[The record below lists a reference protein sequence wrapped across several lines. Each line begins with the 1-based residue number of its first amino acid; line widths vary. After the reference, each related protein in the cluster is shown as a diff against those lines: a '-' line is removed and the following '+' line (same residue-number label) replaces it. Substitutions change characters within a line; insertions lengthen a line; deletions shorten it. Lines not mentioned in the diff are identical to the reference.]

1 MFSSPIVSSGSRPS
15 NVDKKR
21 RLFEGLEREE
31 IECTEENKTIKKTK
45 MTEPA
50 TKDDLQEMVK
60 QITAIQLIQI
70 KNSEKNMSDKI
81 DCMQTDLNTIKS
93 KQDAQDRDVQKISD
107 NQDKLFQ
114 FHSDVIKRLDDLEKG
129 ENSTKTNIK
138 TNLTSYQEKLREQVA
153 KTFMKVAIFDLP
165 DGKTTAFIR
174 EQAEKMD
181 LPQHVKD
188 EMQNNAIEFI
198 ADKRGPNAEKKG
210 KLHHMIT
217 SGLQARQAIIY
228 AAKNRPGNMRW
239 DIVIPKDMKAGHNA
253 QRALVWQLRMGL
265 KLSVQ
270 QEIHGHTIYVFI
282 NEKESTSNRRTFS
295 EFTPVEKDN
304 KGRRLNEMET
314 NIDTNIDDRPTI
326 FYNDNKTVAEELASM
341 IFWTG
346 VVSPKDEDNINK
358 MKDLAEFMSEEDF
371 KFIIT
376 DKTVHSK
383 YHSKLAFK
391 SREDATFIYNK
402 YAKHAHKPE
411 NWKWTTFRLDDFN
424 VV

>member
-1 MFSSPIVSSGSRPS
+1 
-15 NVDKKR
+15 
-21 RLFEGLEREE
+21 
-31 IECTEENKTIKKTK
+31 

-50 TKDDLQEMVK
+50 TKEDLQEMVK
-60 QITAIQLIQI
+60 QITAIQQVQI

-93 KQDAQDRDVQKISD
+93 KQVAQDRDVQKISE

-129 ENSTKTNIK
+129 ENSAKSNIK
-138 TNLTSYQEKLREQVA
+138 TNLTSYQEKLREQ
-153 KTFMKVAIFDLP
+153 
-165 DGKTTAFIR
+165 
-174 EQAEKMD
+174 AESMD
-181 LPQHVKD
+181 LPQYVKD

-304 KGRRLNEMET
+304 KGRRVNEMET
-314 NIDTNIDDRPTI
+314 NIDISTDDRPTI

-371 KFIIT
+371 KFIVT

-391 SREDATFIYNK
+391 SREEAIYIYNK

-411 NWKWTTFRLDDFN
+411 NWKWMTFRLEDFN